1 MTLLSSAL
9 NLKIQCQEVIG
20 LTASTQ
26 VDRFSSLSVW
36 VLSLMSSPQGS
47 TMVPDM
53 QHICVQFPHNR
64 SKACYFKAV
73 SAIKRSSCQNP
84 YVSFVTKLYKYLCF
98 PFDLAVRQTFRFFTA
113 LALKCLLVSF
123 CRLFTIYC
131 DSLKWVLSF
140 WRRVPKLL
148 FKRPIIG

>member
-1 MTLLSSAL
+1 MTLLSGAR

-20 LTASTQ
+20 LTTSPQ

-53 QHICVQFPHNR
+53 QDICVQFPHNR
-64 SKACYFKAV
+64 SKTCYFKAIN
-73 SAIKRSSCQNP
+73 AIKRSFCQNP
-84 YVSFVTKLYKYLCF
+84 YGSFVTKLYKYLCF
-98 PFDLAVRQTFRFFTA
+98 PFDLAARQTFRFFTV
-113 LALKCLLVSF
+113 LALKWLPVSF

-131 DSLKWVLSF
+131 DSLKQ
-140 WRRVPKLL
+140 
-148 FKRPIIG
+148 I